1 MLALRGRKTA
11 EKPQVTRT
19 YGLTRTFAHAASR
32 SARSDVVKAVETR
45 RSASEMGGGIQ
56 RRGRERGRGGE
67 RKEEKEKGDE
77 GSSRQARER
86 ERERGGRRRWRR
98 RRRTECGVTLR
109 ESRGG
114 SVVRVGW
121 IGDWRRTDVR
131 HEGMVGTRGMNE
143 PADARGGDGR
153 RGRLSLATWPK
164 GCRGWGEGEGE
175 AQGAGRTGRRGG
187 WMSRFL
193 IGWRRDR

>member
-11 EKPQVTRT
+11 EKPQVTPT

-77 GSSRQARER
+77 GSSRQAGER
-86 ERERGGRRRWRR
+86 EREGKGKME
-98 RRRTECGVTLR
+98 TEKKDRVWSHASRVT
-109 ESRGG
+109 
-114 SVVRVGW
+114 GW
-121 IGDWRRTDVR
+121 
-131 HEGMVGTRGMNE
+131 
-143 PADARGGDGR
+143 
-153 RGRLSLATWPK
+153 
-164 GCRGWGEGEGE
+164 
-175 AQGAGRTGRRGG
+175 
-187 WMSRFL
+187 
-193 IGWRRDR
+193 

>member
-11 EKPQVTRT
+11 EKPQVTPT

-77 GSSRQARER
+77 GSSRQAAERER
-86 ERERGGRRRWRR
+86 EREGKEKME
-98 RRRTECGVTLR
+98 TEKKDRVWSHASRVT
-109 ESRGG
+109 
-114 SVVRVGW
+114 GW
-121 IGDWRRTDVR
+121 
-131 HEGMVGTRGMNE
+131 
-143 PADARGGDGR
+143 
-153 RGRLSLATWPK
+153 
-164 GCRGWGEGEGE
+164 
-175 AQGAGRTGRRGG
+175 
-187 WMSRFL
+187 
-193 IGWRRDR
+193 